1 MAILPADKLKRLIQ
15 FCGML
20 GSDFPGERA
29 NAAKMANDLL
39 REHKLTWE
47 EALGGAKPNGANPF
61 TPPPPGWKSSKPVA
75 WREQAR
81 ECLEYPDEMS
91 SWEAEFLASILKQPR
106 ATLSPKQSAVL
117 DKIYG
122 RLFDAD

>member
-81 ECLEYPDEMS
+81 ECLD
-91 SWEAEFLASILKQPR
+91 SILKQPR
-106 ATLSPKQSAVL
+106 ATLSPKQAAVL